1 MFILKSNNLDS
12 LSSKPNVKGIF
23 GVASVWFAAHVGEG
37 FATGNQTMNF
47 FVKEGWY
54 TFLIPAIQIFIKCCI

>member
-1 MFILKSNNLDS
+1 MKSNNLDS

-54 TFLIPAIQIFIKCCI
+54 IFLIPAI